1 MDPSGSY
8 LDFFVATGQ
17 PMKKNNMLSNTGRK
31 SLYYKIVKNTKK
43 KIS

>member
-17 PMKKNNMLSNTGRK
+17 PMKNNMLSNTGRK

-43 KIS
+43 NS